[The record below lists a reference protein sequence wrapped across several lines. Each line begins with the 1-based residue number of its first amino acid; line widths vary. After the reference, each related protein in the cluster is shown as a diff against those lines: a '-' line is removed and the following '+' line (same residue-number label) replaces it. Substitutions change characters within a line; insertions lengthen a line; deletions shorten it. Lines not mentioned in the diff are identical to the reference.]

1 MRKELLSDMIYE
13 ADEEKVKS
21 FLAEC
26 DDEEVYVFAY
36 NYNWENGF
44 DIPTIIINNPCCSLS
59 TALLVFYRADG
70 YSFLM
75 DKEANGDLLP
85 WHTFISD
92 VYSRILNGNY
102 KSSDVAFVPP
112 LTKVQIFKLQKQISK
127 REQIFITAI
136 EGKNCDIEI

>member
-1 MRKELLSDMIYE
+1 MRKELLTDMIYE

-21 FLAEC
+21 FLVES
-26 DDEEVYVFAY
+26 DDEELYVFAY

-44 DIPTIIINNPCCSLS
+44 DIPTIIINNSCCSLS

-75 DKEANGDLLP
+75 DKEADGDLLP

-92 VYSRILNGNY
+92 VYSRIISGCY
-102 KSSDVAFVPP
+102 KQSDIAFVPP
-112 LTKVQIFKLQKQISK
+112 LTKVQIFKLEKQINKS
-127 REQIFITAI
+127 EQIFITAV